1 MAKREKSRFMV
12 ILDDGHS
19 STIDCTSDTTV
30 DAIKEVAEEIP
41 DGITFMV
48 VQVKSEG
55 LSYGVD
61 TKRVLNGMG
70 KGFTEKNFTTE
81 PTEENTNEAVQT
93 DGQSWKDMASHFTHL
108 NIETNMRD
116 ISYEKENTNE

>member
-12 ILDDGHS
+12 IITDDKGYYRDANAPEVTLKVG
-19 STIDCTSDTTV
+19 STIDCTSDNIV
-30 DAIKEVAEEIP
+30 GAIKETAEEIP
-41 DGITFMV
+41 DGISFMV
-48 VQVKSEG
+48 VQVKREG

-81 PTEENTNEAVQT
+81 STEENTNE
-93 DGQSWKDMASHFTHL
+93 
-108 NIETNMRD
+108 
-116 ISYEKENTNE
+116 

>member
-12 ILDDGHS
+12 IITGDQEYYRDANAPEVTLKVG
-19 STIDCTSDTTV
+19 STIDCTSDNTV
-30 DAIKEVAEEIP
+30 GAIKEVADDIP
-41 DGITFMV
+41 DGMTFMV
-48 VQVKSEG
+48 VQVKREG

-81 PTEENTNEAVQT
+81 QTEENTNE
-93 DGQSWKDMASHFTHL
+93 
-108 NIETNMRD
+108 
-116 ISYEKENTNE
+116 